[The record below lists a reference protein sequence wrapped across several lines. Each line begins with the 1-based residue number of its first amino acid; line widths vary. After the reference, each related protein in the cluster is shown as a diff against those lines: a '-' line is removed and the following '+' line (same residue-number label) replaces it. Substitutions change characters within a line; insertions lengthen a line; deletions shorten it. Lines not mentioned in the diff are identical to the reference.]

1 MKPSLTDITAIQD
14 TVAYR
19 MYRTSRL
26 IRHLHFLTFQRNGF
40 DITPE
45 QWFILNKLAKRSPQS
60 QTELGESLI
69 DDRPNMTRLLVTL
82 EKKGLISRKTDPQ
95 DRRKTEVQLTE
106 AGISLLEECLPLA
119 ERVRDLMRPGLSAEE
134 MDSFWQ
140 VMDKLDRNIET
151 IIQEMPPSPGM
162 DSSE

>member
-1 MKPSLTDITAIQD
+1 MKQPIQDMTAIQD

-19 MYRTSRL
+19 MYRSSRL

-40 DITPE
+40 DLTPE
-45 QWFILNKLAKRSPQS
+45 QWFILNKLALKSPQS

-82 EKKGLISRKTDPQ
+82 EKKGFITRRTDSA

-106 AGISLLEECLPLA
+106 EGSALLEQCLPLA
-119 ERVRDLMRPGLSAEE
+119 VKVRDRMRAEITDTD
-134 MDSFWQ
+134 MAGFWK
-140 VMDKLDRNIET
+140 VLDKLDSNIEG
-151 IIQEMPPSPGM
+151 IIRGLSPET
-162 DSSE
+162 DSGGE